1 MARRTPLF
9 TFFYVL
15 VITLFSGIFAVTQA
29 SENRVTIGT
38 GGVTGLYFPTGG
50 AICRLL
56 KKNTDFQCKV
66 LSTGGSF
73 DNLKKLQET
82 AIDLGIVQSDVQYDA
97 VNGVGKFSG
106 KPDPNLRALFALYT
120 ETFTLVTRQ
129 DTGIRTLG
137 QLQKRKVDIGNP
149 GSGERNTM
157 ELLMQAQGWTQ
168 ETFAKVKVPD
178 SNKEEVSQLPAAKRA
193 AALCK
198 KEIDA
203 YVYMVGHPSNAMR
216 EVARNCS
223 VVFIPIPDDVV
234 SNFVK
239 KYPFYTPTEIPSGL
253 YRGIDTLVPS
263 IGVSATVVSSQTL
276 PEETAYQITKNVFN
290 QLETLKRL
298 NPAYQQLTPQSMSQ
312 NALSAPLHPG
322 ALRYYHESGLIPEKK

>member
-1 MARRTPLF
+1 M
-9 TFFYVL
+9 
-15 VITLFSGIFAVTQA
+15 
-29 SENRVTIGT
+29 
-38 GGVTGLYFPTGG
+38 
-50 AICRLL
+50 
-56 KKNTDFQCKV
+56 
-66 LSTGGSF
+66 ST
-73 DNLKKLQET
+73 
-82 AIDLGIVQSDVQYDA
+82 YDA
-97 VNGVGKFSG
+97 VNGVGKFAG

-129 DTGIRTLG
+129 DTGIRTFG

-168 ETFAKVKVPD
+168 DTFAKVKVPD

-239 KYPFYTPTEIPSGL
+239 KYPFYTPTEIPSGIISR
-253 YRGIDTLVPS
+253 YRYAGTEHWCIS
-263 IGVSATVVSSQTL
+263 NGRCL
-276 PEETAYQITKNVFN
+276 PRTFLKKPLIKSPKMFSLNLKHSNV
-290 QLETLKRL
+290 
-298 NPAYQQLTPQSMSQ
+298 
-312 NALSAPLHPG
+312 
-322 ALRYYHESGLIPEKK
+322 